1 MTCPL
6 EPWSVRYR
14 RMTGAGVSEGSASLG
29 ATKASRKA
37 KTQLSYESVLRTR
50 VLPRWGSVRLADIS
64 HADVIRWQSELASEV
79 GPSLTRLAL
88 AVLSQGAGRVP

>member
-50 VLPRWGSVRLADIS
+50 VRAG
-64 HADVIRWQSELASEV
+64 
-79 GPSLTRLAL
+79 
-88 AVLSQGAGRVP
+88 GACAWPTSATPT